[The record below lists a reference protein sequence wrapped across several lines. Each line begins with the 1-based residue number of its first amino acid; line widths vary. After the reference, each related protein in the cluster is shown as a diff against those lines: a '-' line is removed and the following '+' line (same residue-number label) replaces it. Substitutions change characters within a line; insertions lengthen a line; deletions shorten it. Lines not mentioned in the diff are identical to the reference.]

1 MNIESATFWQRNTM
15 VECNIYTYICVYGSI
30 KYCVKSYLLYSE
42 TNYMYSLL
50 DNIAYIKAF
59 CIFIKQIY
67 INYFGVKDI
76 KENNTHKKL
85 VY

>member
-1 MNIESATFWQRNTM
+1 
-15 VECNIYTYICVYGSI
+15 
-30 KYCVKSYLLYSE
+30 
-42 TNYMYSLL
+42 MYSLL

-85 VY
+85 VYWKVWQLYGHWVSYTFSKLNVKCSSL

>member
-1 MNIESATFWQRNTM
+1 
-15 VECNIYTYICVYGSI
+15 
-30 KYCVKSYLLYSE
+30 
-42 TNYMYSLL
+42 MYSLL